1 MARNS
6 QQERTVPS
14 TPVVAAPEGF
24 RRLGSVA
31 NAGWFDMKTIGN
43 TLKGVLEGMYERKDD
58 LNPKKVSNFFQV
70 RITTDCQVRM
80 GRGEDADIVTA
91 KSGDYVNLNYGPKTK
106 DLEKLIADISL
117 GAVYEV
123 FGVVAGEKI
132 KLTGGRTM
140 HNFEVFTKMTRAPQS
155 IEDSEPDFTEPTD
168 DSATA

>member
-1 MARNS
+1 MAKNS
-6 QQERTVPS
+6 QDRSTVHS
-14 TPVVAAPEGF
+14 TAVAAPEGF

-70 RITTDCQVRM
+70 RIGTDCQVRM
-80 GRGEDADIVTA
+80 GRAEDAQIVTA
-91 KSGDYVNLNYGPKTK
+91 KAGDYVNLNHGPKTK
-106 DLEKLIADISL
+106 DLEKLIADINL

-155 IEDSEPDFTEPTD
+155 IEDSEPDFSE
-168 DSATA
+168 TADESETA